1 MIYYSK
7 QIRINYD
14 ADNTNDWRW
23 DKLGG
28 GMPWLDHIFLED
40 QIKIVASF
48 LQPVNIF
55 PHKYL
60 NIFLGSP
67 GLHCYAITNIFQVN
81 FNKQCFRKHLKVK
94 IQKTHK
100 KSWGILFRMSEQ
112 SRIFFLYLYLF
123 SERNHRWK
131 ISIRRRYNFEW
142 TTPAKSI

>member
-1 MIYYSK
+1 MPLL
-7 QIRINYD
+7 
-14 ADNTNDWRW
+14 DN
-23 DKLGG
+23 
-28 GMPWLDHIFLED
+28 IFLED

-81 FNKQCFRKHLKVK
+81 FNKQYFRQKLKVK
-94 IQKTHK
+94 VQKTHK

-112 SRIFFLYLYLF
+112 SRIFFYIYICFPKKTTAGKYQLEGATILNELHQRKVFKGMLVWYLIASQF
-123 SERNHRWK
+123 
-131 ISIRRRYNFEW
+131 I
-142 TTPAKSI
+142 